1 MSGRFMILMLYSMK
15 FVLVLKNELLPPAE
29 RQPNQ
34 TDKEET
40 GPFNREHLLK
50 HMAKEAIESTV
61 GDNYLP
67 FKKETRGRVWK
78 PKPKRPVTA
87 TILPD
92 DLSEALDGASVD
104 EIAELA
110 GIPCSLMVASHK
122 ELSCSA

>member
-1 MSGRFMILMLYSMK
+1 ML
-15 FVLVLKNELLPPAE
+15 PAGE

-34 TDKEET
+34 TDKEDT
-40 GPFNREHLLK
+40 GPYSREHLLK
-50 HMAKEAIESTV
+50 HMEKEALESKV

-67 FKKETRGRVWK
+67 FKKETRGKVWK
-78 PKPKRPVTA
+78 PKPKRQTPA

-110 GIPCSLMVASHK
+110 GVQFGSQVI
-122 ELSCSA
+122 

>member
-1 MSGRFMILMLYSMK
+1 M
-15 FVLVLKNELLPPAE
+15 E
-29 RQPNQ
+29 
-34 TDKEET
+34 
-40 GPFNREHLLK
+40 
-50 HMAKEAIESTV
+50 KEALESKV

-78 PKPKRPVTA
+78 PKPKRQTPA

-110 GIPCSLMVASHK
+110 GK
-122 ELSCSA
+122 LSITKYYVQSYRYAICQIYAPT

>member
-1 MSGRFMILMLYSMK
+1 M
-15 FVLVLKNELLPPAE
+15 PAAE
-29 RQPNQ
+29 RQPDQ

-40 GPFNREHLLK
+40 GPYKRDHLLK
-50 HMAKEAIESTV
+50 HMEKEAVDSKV

-67 FKKETRGRVWK
+67 FKKETRGKIWK
-78 PKPKRPVTA
+78 SKPRRQTPA

-110 GIPCSLMVASHK
+110 GMHW
-122 ELSCSA
+122 